1 MPNTGPMVRGITNAL
16 WLLLACTVVAGLVGG
31 VPALNAVGCAWG
43 LVLLG
48 AIVWRLPREDVRDS
62 DRWLVILFAAAN
74 VLWLAAD
81 ALGAVGIAR
90 IDDPALNVIDAL
102 ATVGVAV
109 FCVVIAWVGAIRGRW
124 PDWTRQLDGIVF
136 SAALFA
142 PLWFAVIQPQGAP
155 PELVVWGLGVLAL
168 LGFGATYVV
177 GGGVW
182 NTPAILLA
190 LGVVGNLAVD
200 LGLRVSD
207 PGGAPFAARH
217 AVGFVL
223 WTFVALHPRFL
234 DVLERGRRTDG
245 VPHEA
250 RVWFLP
256 GSVGLPIAVLAT
268 AYVRGN
274 PPPAS
279 FVAVALGVTT
289 VLVAIRA
296 TLERRTGGDSWHVS
310 LMIAV
315 STLVAG
321 IAAVCLTVAGHSA
334 QRADLRADRLAATI
348 PSIVGLDGQL
358 REATTTTGDRAA
370 LLREQWASSSAALRT
385 QLAALDAPTTAL
397 VDDYVA
403 RGAAAID
410 ASREATGSRA
420 GTARAAAAAQRRLLG
435 RVRGDEARIRATA
448 HADATRA
455 RILNVAVLLAA
466 LSVITMLLV
475 RFSFAGRRVAVE
487 HRARHDALT
496 GLPNRA
502 AVERRLHTAA
512 ASPGTHVQQTLVL
525 LDLDDFKSVNDVHGH
540 AAGDA
545 LLRSVAARLD
555 ALTRGDELLARVDG
569 DAFAVLI
576 EGDGRADEAVGIAQ
590 RMTIALAEPFQL
602 GDDAHLVE
610 GSIGI
615 AFSTPDDGDDG
626 GGDAALVVLRNAEL
640 AMYEAKRLPGTSIEY
655 FAPAMHA
662 SARDRLA
669 LTADLRRA
677 IERDELHLV
686 YQPIVDLDTGRA
698 LGYEALARW
707 DHPERGL
714 LSPAEFIPLAE
725 ATGLIVPLGGWALR
739 EACRQVQI
747 WQQGWTDRRYI
758 SVNVAGQ
765 QLAAGVF
772 PDQVRE
778 ALASSGLPADQLLLE
793 VTESSL
799 IENIG
804 SALAQMAEIKALG
817 ARFALDDFGT
827 GYSSLS
833 YLRQF
838 RVDVVKVDKSFIDDV
853 IETDGSSLVEAIVH
867 MAASLRMKVVAE
879 GIEADEQ
886 TDQLRRLGCDLGQG
900 YRFSR
905 PLQAADV
912 LRAPAV
918 FGAPRTAAPPLPIAH
933 PGEPRVA

>member
-1 MPNTGPMVRGITNAL
+1 MVSRITAVL
-16 WLLLACTVVAGLVGG
+16 CVLLAGTLAAGVVAGIPG
-31 VPALNAVGCAWG
+31 LNVVGCAWG
-43 LVLLG
+43 VVLLA
-48 AIVWRLPREDVRDS
+48 AIAWRLPREDLPRS
-62 DRWLVILFAAAN
+62 DRGLVLLFAFAN
-74 VLWLAAD
+74 TLWLASDVLGSAGVVAVD
-81 ALGAVGIAR
+81 AKQ
-90 IDDPALNVIDAL
+90 LNAIDAL
-102 ATVGVAV
+102 NMAGIAA

-136 SAALFA
+136 AAALFA

-155 PELVVWGLGVLAL
+155 LELVVWGLGVLAL
-168 LGFGATYVV
+168 LGFGATYIV

-182 NTPAILLA
+182 NVPAILLA
-190 LGVVGNLAVD
+190 LGVIGNLALD
-200 LGLRVSD
+200 LVLRVAD
-207 PGGAPFAARH
+207 PGGEPFAARH

-234 DVLERGRRTDG
+234 AVLERGHRADG

-256 GSVGLPIAVLAT
+256 LSVGLPIAVLAT
-268 AYVRGN
+268 AYVQGN
-274 PPPAS
+274 PPPSA
-279 FVAVALGVTT
+279 FVAVALSVTI
-289 VLVAIRA
+289 VLVAMRA
-296 TLERRTGGDSWHVS
+296 TLERQSGGDSWHVS

-315 STLVAG
+315 STLTAG
-321 IAAVCLTVAGHSA
+321 LAAVCLTLAGHSA
-334 QRADLRADRLAATI
+334 QRAEQRADRAASAIPVILQLDAQLARAGSRNARIADDARAQWTA
-348 PSIVGLDGQL
+348 SLAQVRHSL
-358 REATTTTGDRAA
+358 RAA
-370 LLREQWASSSAALRT
+370 
-385 QLAALDAPTTAL
+385 APTTMRSLDEYAAL
-397 VDDYVA
+397 
-403 RGAAAID
+403 G
-410 ASREATGSRA
+410 TGSAVGA
-420 GTARAAAAAQRRLLG
+420 GAVTRDARAAERPASSQALLG
-435 RVRGDEARIRATA
+435 EVRAAERSLRATA
-448 HADATRA
+448 RGDATRA
-455 RILNVAVLLAA
+455 RILNVLVLFGA

-487 HRARHDALT
+487 HRERHDALT

-502 AVERRLHTAA
+502 AVERRLRARAVTPSAA
-512 ASPGTHVQQTLVL
+512 GVEQTLVL

-540 AAGDA
+540 AVGDD
-545 LLRSVAARLD
+545 LLRAVARRLD

-576 EGDGRADEAVGIAQ
+576 EGSGRADEAVGIAQ
-590 RMTIALAEPFQL
+590 RMTIALAEPFPL
-602 GDDAHLVE
+602 GAEQHVVE

-615 AFSTPDDGDDG
+615 AFSTADGETAHDTD
-626 GGDAALVVLRNAEL
+626 DAALVVLRNAEL
-640 AMYEAKRLPGTSIEY
+640 AMYEAKRLPGMSIEY

-686 YQPIVDLDTGRA
+686 YQPIVDLETGRT

-707 DHPERGL
+707 NHPQRGL

-725 ATGLIVPLGGWALR
+725 STGLIVPLGGWALR
-739 EACRQVQI
+739 EACRQVQR
-747 WQQGWTDRRYI
+747 WQQDWSDRRYI

-772 PDQVRE
+772 PEQVRE
-778 ALASSGLPADQLLLE
+778 ALALSGLPAEQLLLE

-799 IENIG
+799 IENID
-804 SALAQMAEIKALG
+804 SALQQMAEVKALG

-886 TDQLRRLGCDLGQG
+886 TDELRRLGCDLGQG
-900 YRFSR
+900 FRFSR
-905 PLQAADV
+905 PLQASDV
-912 LRAPAV
+912 MDAPTV
-918 FGAPRTAAPPLPIAH
+918 FHMPLSPAPPFRVAPPH